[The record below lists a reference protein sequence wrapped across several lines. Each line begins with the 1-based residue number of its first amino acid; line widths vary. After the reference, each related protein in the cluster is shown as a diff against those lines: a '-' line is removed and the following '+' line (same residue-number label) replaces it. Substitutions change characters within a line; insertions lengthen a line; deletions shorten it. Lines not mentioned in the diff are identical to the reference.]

1 MPDPKK
7 KKTVVKKK
15 PVVRKKTPPKKKPV
29 VKKKSVVKKSPSSKY
44 MKVRKDDSATLNRL
58 RKQYPNNAVVP
69 IRNSSS
75 YRVIGKGGRGSMTV
89 TPGRRK
95 KK

>member
-1 MPDPKK
+1 MPGKKKLVGKKKGPGTPKK
-7 KKTVVKKK
+7 K
-15 PVVRKKTPPKKKPV
+15 VVRKK
-29 VKKKSVVKKSPSSKY
+29 SASSKY
-44 MKVRKDDSATLNRL
+44 VKVKKDDSATLNRL

-75 YRVIGKGGRGSMTV
+75 YRVIGKDGRGSMTV

-95 KK
+95 TKKK